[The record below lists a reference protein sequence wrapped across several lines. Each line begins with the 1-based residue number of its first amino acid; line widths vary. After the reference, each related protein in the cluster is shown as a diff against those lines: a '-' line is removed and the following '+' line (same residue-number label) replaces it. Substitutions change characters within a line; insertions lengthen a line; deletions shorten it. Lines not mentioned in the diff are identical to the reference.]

1 MQRRGDAR
9 EVDCSV
15 FHLLGV
21 LVVPKNKKLERR
33 GNTYH
38 LVAVT
43 KNKQKAK
50 KRDDDHLFLPSK
62 KKQQRKWE
70 ARDAD
75 GYLIHLACWSPKA
88 KKGAAKEREHQL
100 IFCWF
105 GVNVPFPKT
114 KKLQRIGVAKDVN
127 CLAIWKLCF

>member
-1 MQRRGDAR
+1 LACCSVSKNRKKKLQRRGDAR
-9 EVDCSV
+9 EVDCSI

-62 KKQQRKWE
+62 K
-70 ARDAD
+70 
-75 GYLIHLACWSPKA
+75 
-88 KKGAAKEREHQL
+88 AAKEM
-100 IFCWF
+100 
-105 GVNVPFPKT
+105 GS
-114 KKLQRIGVAKDVN
+114 QR
-127 CLAIWKLCF
+127 C